1 MTQTAKKI
9 LVIGGGIGGAAA
21 ALALHRAGL
30 EPVLYERTEKLREVG
45 AGIALWA
52 NATHVLKELGVLD
65 EALREG
71 DVVTNYQFLSQTG
84 KELVNL
90 RVNHHEVP
98 AIGIHRAD
106 LQALL
111 WQKLP
116 SKQCVLGQTFEQ
128 LEQVGTQVR
137 AHFAGGLVDEGDAL
151 IGADGLRSRVR
162 SALQQRKLSQL
173 FGDAQPIYR
182 GMIAYRALTS
192 YVPGTYKPGYICEF
206 IGSGKAFAFLTI
218 GKGRM
223 YWYAA
228 SKASEGQPDAPI
240 GRKQEL
246 QEMFTDWPEPIPE
259 LIAATDEAN
268 ILKNDLCDRIP
279 IKQWGQQNIT
289 LLGDAAHPTLPTMGQ
304 GACMALEDALVVTK
318 CLLEQRHPAD
328 AFRQYESLRIGR
340 TKKIVEQSLAI
351 GKSFQ
356 IENRV
361 FIALRNTLMKLL
373 AQQFNNDYKTLHAYR
388 A

>member
-1 MTQTAKKI
+1 MTQTAKKV
-9 LVIGGGIGGAAA
+9 LVIGGGIGGAAT
-21 ALALHRAGL
+21 ALALHRAGF
-30 EPVLYERTEKLREVG
+30 EPVFYERTETLREVG

-52 NATHVLKELGVLD
+52 NATHVLKQLGVLD
-65 EALREG
+65 DALRVG
-71 DVVTNYQFLSQTG
+71 DVVTNYQFLSQAG

-90 RVNHHEVP
+90 RVNRHEVP

-128 LEQVGTQVR
+128 FEQVGTQVR
-137 AHFAGGLVDEGDAL
+137 AHFIGGLVDEGDAL

-162 SALQQRKLSQL
+162 AQL
-173 FGDAQPIYR
+173 FGEAQPIYR
-182 GMIAYRALTS
+182 GMIAYRALTA
-192 YVPGTYKPGYICEF
+192 YVPDTYKPGYICEF
-206 IGSGKAFAFLTI
+206 IGSGKAFGFLTI
-218 GKGRM
+218 GKERM

-228 SKASEGQPDAPI
+228 SKALQGQPDAPV

-259 LIAATDEAN
+259 LIAATDEAS

-279 IKQWGQQNIT
+279 MKQWGQQNIT

-318 CLLEQRHPAD
+318 CLLEQPHPAD

-361 FIALRNTLMKLL
+361 FIALRNTLMNLL
-373 AQQFNNDYKTLHAYR
+373 AKQFDNDYKALHAYR

>member
-9 LVIGGGIGGAAA
+9 LVIGGGIGGAAT
-21 ALALHRAGL
+21 ALALHRAGF

-52 NATHVLKELGVLD
+52 NATHVLKQLGVLD
-65 EALREG
+65 DALRVG

-90 RVNHHEVP
+90 GVNRHEVP

-116 SKQCVLGQTFEQ
+116 SKQCVLGQAFEQ
-128 LEQVGTQVR
+128 FEQVGTKVR
-137 AHFAGGLVDEGDAL
+137 THFAGGLVDEGDAL

-162 SALQQRKLSQL
+162 AQL
-173 FGDAQPIYR
+173 FCRDVPAQRLYQPIYR
-182 GMIAYRALTS
+182 GMTAYRALTP
-192 YVPGTYKPGYICEF
+192 YIPDTYQPGYICEF
-206 IGSGKAFAFLTI
+206 IGSGKAFGFLRI

-228 SKASEGQPDAPI
+228 SIASQGQPDAPV
-240 GRKQEL
+240 GRKREL
-246 QEMFTDWPEPIPE
+246 QEMFTDWPKPIPE
-259 LIAATDEAN
+259 LIAATDEAS
-268 ILKNDLCDRIP
+268 ILKNDLCDRVP
-279 IKQWGQQNIT
+279 IKQWGKQNIT

-328 AFRQYESLRIGR
+328 AFRQYESLRVER

-373 AQQFNNDYKTLHAYR
+373 AKQFDNDYKTLHAYR
-388 A
+388 V

>member
-9 LVIGGGIGGAAA
+9 LVIGGGIGGAAT
-21 ALALHRAGL
+21 ALALHRAGF
-30 EPVLYERTEKLREVG
+30 EPVVYERTETLREVG

-52 NATHVLKELGVLD
+52 NATHVLKQLGVLD
-65 EALREG
+65 DALRVG
-71 DVVTNYQFLSQTG
+71 DVVTNYQFLSQTA

-90 RVNHHEVP
+90 RVNRHEVP

-106 LQALL
+106 LQAIL
-111 WQKLP
+111 WQKMP
-116 SKQCVLGQTFEQ
+116 SQQSILGQALDQF
-128 LEQVGTQVR
+128 EQVGTNVR
-137 AHFAGGLVDEGDAL
+137 AHFSGGLVDEGDAL

-162 SALQQRKLSQL
+162 AQL
-173 FGDAQPIYR
+173 FCRDVPAERLYQPIYR
-182 GMIAYRALTS
+182 GMTAYRALTP
-192 YVPGTYKPGYICEF
+192 YVPDAYKPGYICEF
-206 IGSGKAFAFLTI
+206 IGSGKAFGFLRI

-223 YWYAA
+223 YWYVA
-228 SKASEGQPDAPI
+228 SIASEGQPDAPV
-240 GRKQEL
+240 GRKREL
-246 QEMFTDWPEPIPE
+246 QDMFTDWSEPIPE
-259 LIAATDEAN
+259 LIAATDEAS
-268 ILKNDLCDRIP
+268 ILKNELCDRVP
-279 IKQWGQQNIT
+279 MKQWGKQNIT

-304 GACMALEDALVVTK
+304 GACMALEDALVVTQ

-328 AFRQYESLRIGR
+328 AFRQYESLRVER
-340 TKKIVEQSLAI
+340 TKKIVQQSLAI

-373 AQQFNNDYKTLHAYR
+373 AQRFDNDYKALHAYR

>member
-9 LVIGGGIGGAAA
+9 LVIGGGIGGAAT
-21 ALALHRAGL
+21 ALALHRAGFEL
-30 EPVLYERTEKLREVG
+30 VLYERTEKLREVG

-65 EALREG
+65 DALRVG
-71 DVVTNYQFLSQTG
+71 NVVTNYQFLSQTG

-90 RVNHHEVP
+90 RVNHHEAP

-111 WQKLP
+111 WEKLP
-116 SKQCVLGQTFEQ
+116 SKQCVLGQAFKQ
-128 LEQVGTQVR
+128 FEQVGTQVR
-137 AHFAGGLVDEGDAL
+137 AHFAGGVVDEGDAL
-151 IGADGLRSRVR
+151 IGADGLCSRVR
-162 SALQQRKLSQL
+162 AQL
-173 FGDAQPIYR
+173 FCRDVPAERLYQPIYR
-182 GMIAYRALTS
+182 GMTAYRALTP
-192 YVPGTYKPGYICEF
+192 YIPDTYQPGYICEF
-206 IGSGKAFAFLTI
+206 IGSGKAFGFLRI

-228 SKASEGQPDAPI
+228 SIASQGQPDAPV
-240 GRKQEL
+240 GRKREL
-246 QEMFTDWPEPIPE
+246 QEMFTDWPKPIPE
-259 LIAATDEAN
+259 LFAATDEAS
-268 ILKNDLCDRIP
+268 ILKNDLCDRVP
-279 IKQWGQQNIT
+279 IKQWGKQNIT

-328 AFRQYESLRIGR
+328 AFRQYESLRVER
-340 TKKIVEQSLAI
+340 TKKIVEQSLVI

-361 FIALRNTLMKLL
+361 FIALRNTLMKLS
-373 AQQFNNDYKTLHAYR
+373 AKQFDNDYKALHA
-388 A
+388 

>member
-1 MTQTAKKI
+1 MTQTVKKI
-9 LVIGGGIGGAAA
+9 LVIGGGIGGAAT
-21 ALALHRAGL
+21 ALALHRAGFK
-30 EPVLYERTEKLREVG
+30 PALYERTETLREVG

-52 NATHVLKELGVLD
+52 NATHVLKQLGVLD
-65 EALREG
+65 EALRVG

-116 SKQCVLGQTFEQ
+116 SEQSVLGQAFEQ
-128 LEQVGTQVR
+128 FEQVGTKVR

-162 SALQQRKLSQL
+162 VQL
-173 FGDAQPIYR
+173 FGEAQPIYR
-182 GMIAYRALTS
+182 GMTAYRALTA
-192 YVPGTYKPGYICEF
+192 YVPDTYKPGYICEF
-206 IGSGKAFAFLTI
+206 IGSGKAFGFLTI

-228 SKASEGQPDAPI
+228 SKASQGQPDAPV
-240 GRKQEL
+240 GRKREL

-259 LIAATDEAN
+259 LIAATDEAS

-279 IKQWGQQNIT
+279 LKEWGQQNIT

-373 AQQFNNDYKTLHAYR
+373 TKQFDNDYKALHAYR

>member
-9 LVIGGGIGGAAA
+9 LVIGGGIGGAAT

-52 NATHVLKELGVLD
+52 NATHVLKQLGVLD
-65 EALREG
+65 DALRQG

-90 RVNHHEVP
+90 RVDRHEVP

-111 WQKLP
+111 WQRLP
-116 SKQCVLGQTFEQ
+116 NEQSILGQAFEQ
-128 LEQVGTQVR
+128 FEQVGTKVR
-137 AHFAGGLVDEGDAL
+137 AHFVGGLVDEGDAL

-162 SALQQRKLSQL
+162 SQL
-173 FGDAQPIYR
+173 FGEAQPIYR
-182 GMIAYRALTS
+182 GMTAYRALTA
-192 YVPGTYKPGYICEF
+192 YIPDTYKPGYIREF
-206 IGSGKAFAFLTI
+206 IGSGKAFGFLRI

-228 SKASEGQPDAPI
+228 SIASQGQPDAPV
-240 GRKQEL
+240 GRKREL

-259 LIAATDEAN
+259 LIAATDEVS
-268 ILKNDLCDRIP
+268 ILKNDLYDRVP
-279 IKQWGQQNIT
+279 LKEWGQQNIT

-318 CLLEQRHPAD
+318 CLLEQRHTPN
-328 AFRQYESLRIGR
+328 AFREYESLRIGR

-373 AQQFNNDYKTLHAYR
+373 AKQFDNDYKTLHAYR
-388 A
+388 V

>member
-9 LVIGGGIGGAAA
+9 LVIGGGIGGAAT
-21 ALALHRAGL
+21 ALALHRAGF
-30 EPVLYERTEKLREVG
+30 EPVLYERTETLREVG

-52 NATHVLKELGVLD
+52 NATHVLKQLGVLD
-65 EALREG
+65 DALRVG

-116 SKQCVLGQTFEQ
+116 SKQCVLGQAFEQ
-128 LEQVGTQVR
+128 FEQVGTQVR
-137 AHFAGGLVDEGDAL
+137 AHFTGGLVDEGDAL

-162 SALQQRKLSQL
+162 AQL
-173 FGDAQPIYR
+173 FGDGQPIYR
-182 GMIAYRALTS
+182 KMTAYRALTP
-192 YVPGTYKPGYICEF
+192 YVPGSYKPGYICEF
-206 IGSGKAFAFLTI
+206 IGSGKAFGFMRI

-228 SKASEGQPDAPI
+228 SKASEGQPDAPV
-240 GRKQEL
+240 GHKREL
-246 QEMFTDWPEPIPE
+246 QEMFADWPKPISE
-259 LIAATDEAN
+259 LIAVTDEAS
-268 ILKNDLCDRIP
+268 ILKNDLCDRVP
-279 IKQWGQQNIT
+279 LKQWGQQNIT

-304 GACMALEDALVVTK
+304 GACMALEDALVVTQ
-318 CLLEQRHPAD
+318 CLLEQANPIE
-328 AFRQYESLRIGR
+328 AFRQYESLRVGR

-361 FIALRNTLMKLL
+361 FIALRNTLMKVL
-373 AQQFNNDYKTLHAYR
+373 AQQFDNDYKTLHAYR

>member
-1 MTQTAKKI
+1 MRQRRLRFTVLGWNLSFTS
-9 LVIGGGIGGAAA
+9 
-21 ALALHRAGL
+21 
-30 EPVLYERTEKLREVG
+30 EPLREVG

-65 EALREG
+65 DALRVG
-71 DVVTNYQFLSQTG
+71 NVVTNYQFLSQTG

-111 WQKLP
+111 WQRLP
-116 SKQCVLGQTFEQ
+116 SEQSILGQVFEQ
-128 LEQVGTQVR
+128 FEQVGTKVR

-162 SALQQRKLSQL
+162 SQL
-173 FGDAQPIYR
+173 FGEAQPIYR
-182 GMIAYRALTS
+182 GMTAYRALTA
-192 YVPGTYKPGYICEF
+192 YIPDTYKPGYICEF
-206 IGSGKAFAFLTI
+206 IGSGKAFGFLTI

-223 YWYAA
+223 YWYVA
-228 SKASEGQPDAPI
+228 SIASQGQPDAPV
-240 GRKQEL
+240 GRKREL

-259 LIAATDEAN
+259 LIAATDEAS
-268 ILKNDLCDRIP
+268 ILKNDLCDRVP
-279 IKQWGQQNIT
+279 IKQWGKQNIT

-318 CLLEQRHPAD
+318 CLLEQANPAD
-328 AFRQYESLRIGR
+328 AFRQYEFLRVGR
-340 TKKIVEQSLAI
+340 TQKIVEQSLVI

-361 FIALRNTLMKLL
+361 FIALRNTLMKLS
-373 AQQFNNDYKTLHAYR
+373 AKQFDNNYKTLHAYR

>member
-1 MTQTAKKI
+1 MTQIAKKI
-9 LVIGGGIGGAAA
+9 LVIGGGIGGAAT

-65 EALREG
+65 EALRVG

-90 RVNHHEVP
+90 RVNRHEVP

-106 LQALL
+106 LQTLL
-111 WQKLP
+111 WQRLP
-116 SKQCVLGQTFEQ
+116 SEQSILGQAFEQ
-128 LEQVGTQVR
+128 FEQVGTKVR

-162 SALQQRKLSQL
+162 VQL
-173 FGDAQPIYR
+173 FGEAQPIYR
-182 GMIAYRALTS
+182 GMTAYRALTA
-192 YVPGTYKPGYICEF
+192 YVPDTYKPGYICEF
-206 IGSGKAFAFLTI
+206 IGSGKAFGFLRI

-223 YWYAA
+223 YWYVA
-228 SKASEGQPDAPI
+228 SKASEGQPDAPV
-240 GRKQEL
+240 GRKREL
-246 QEMFTDWPEPIPE
+246 QEMFTNWPEPIPE
-259 LIAATDEAN
+259 LIAATDEAS
-268 ILKNDLCDRIP
+268 ILKNDLCDRVP
-279 IKQWGQQNIT
+279 IKQWGKQNIT

-318 CLLEQRHPAD
+318 CLLEQANPAD
-328 AFRQYESLRIGR
+328 AFRQYEFLRIER

-373 AQQFNNDYKTLHAYR
+373 AKQFDNDYKTLHAYR
-388 A
+388 V

>member
-9 LVIGGGIGGAAA
+9 LVIGGGIGGAATS
-21 ALALHRAGL
+21 LALHHAGFQ
-30 EPVLYERTEKLREVG
+30 PVLYERTSQLREVG

-52 NATHVLKELGVLD
+52 NATHVLKQLGVLD
-65 EALREG
+65 DALRQG

-84 KELVNL
+84 KVLVNL
-90 RVNHHEVP
+90 RVDCHELP

-116 SKQCVLGQTFEQ
+116 SFSGVLGQAFEQ
-128 LEQVGTQVR
+128 FEQVGTQVR
-137 AHFAGGLVDEGDAL
+137 AHFAGGLIDEGDAL
-151 IGADGLRSRVR
+151 IGADGLRSQVR
-162 SALQQRKLSQL
+162 AQL
-173 FGDAQPIYR
+173 FGEASPIYR
-182 GMIAYRALTS
+182 GMTAYRALTS
-192 YVPGTYKPGYICEF
+192 YVPDTYKPGYICEF
-206 IGSGKAFAFLTI
+206 IGSGKAFGFLAI

-228 SKASEGQPDAPI
+228 SKASQGQPDASV
-240 GRKQEL
+240 GRKREL
-246 QEMFTDWPEPIPE
+246 QEMFADWPEPISE
-259 LIAATDEAN
+259 LITATDEAS
-268 ILKNDLCDRIP
+268 ILKNDLFDRVPIP
-279 IKQWGQQNIT
+279 EWSKPNIT

-304 GACMALEDALVVTK
+304 GACIALEDALVVTK
-318 CLLEQRHPAD
+318 CLLAWTNSAE
-328 AFRQYESLRIGR
+328 AFRQYESLRMGR
-340 TKKIVEQSLAI
+340 TKKIVQQSLAI

-361 FIALRNTLMKLL
+361 FIALRNTVMKLL
-373 AQQFNNDYKTLHAYR
+373 AKQFNNDYKALHAYR

>member
-1 MTQTAKKI
+1 MTQTAKKV

-52 NATHVLKELGVLD
+52 NATHVLKQLGVLD
-65 EALREG
+65 DALRVG

-90 RVNHHEVP
+90 SVAYHEVP

-111 WQKLP
+111 WQRLP
-116 SKQCVLGQTFEQ
+116 SEQSISGQAFEQ
-128 LEQVGTQVR
+128 FEQVGTKVR

-162 SALQQRKLSQL
+162 AQL

-182 GMIAYRALTS
+182 AMTAYRALTA
-192 YVPGTYKPGYICEF
+192 YVPDTYKPGYICEF
-206 IGSGKAFAFLTI
+206 IGSGKAFGFLTI

-223 YWYAA
+223 YWYTA
-228 SKASEGQPDAPI
+228 SKALQGQPDAPV

-246 QEMFTDWPEPIPE
+246 QEMFADWPEPIPE
-259 LIAATDEAN
+259 LIAATDEAS

-318 CLLEQRHPAD
+318 CLLEQRHSAD
-328 AFRQYESLRIGR
+328 AFRQYESLRVGR

-373 AQQFNNDYKTLHAYR
+373 AQQFDNDYKALHAYR

>member
-1 MTQTAKKI
+1 MTQTAKKV
-9 LVIGGGIGGAAA
+9 LVIGGGIGGAAT

-52 NATHVLKELGVLD
+52 NATHVLKQLGVLD
-65 EALREG
+65 DALRQG

-90 RVNHHEVP
+90 RVDRHEVP

-111 WQKLP
+111 WQRLP
-116 SKQCVLGQTFEQ
+116 NEQSILGQAFEQ
-128 LEQVGTQVR
+128 FEQVGTKVR
-137 AHFAGGLVDEGDAL
+137 AHFVGGLVDEGDAL

-162 SALQQRKLSQL
+162 SQL
-173 FGDAQPIYR
+173 FGEAQPIYR
-182 GMIAYRALTS
+182 GMTAYRALTA
-192 YVPGTYKPGYICEF
+192 YIPDTYKPGYICEF
-206 IGSGKAFAFLTI
+206 IGSGKAFGFLRI

-228 SKASEGQPDAPI
+228 SIASQGQPDAPV
-240 GRKQEL
+240 GRKREL

-259 LIAATDEAN
+259 LIAATDEVS
-268 ILKNDLCDRIP
+268 ILKNDLYDRVP
-279 IKQWGQQNIT
+279 LKEWGQQNIT

-304 GACMALEDALVVTK
+304 GACMALEDALVVTQ

-328 AFRQYESLRIGR
+328 AFHQYESLRVAR
-340 TKKIVEQSLAI
+340 TKKIVEQSLVI

-373 AQQFNNDYKTLHAYR
+373 AKQFDNDYKTLHAYR
-388 A
+388 V

>member
-1 MTQTAKKI
+1 MTQIAKKI
-9 LVIGGGIGGAAA
+9 LVIGGGIGGAAT

-65 EALREG
+65 EALRVG

-90 RVNHHEVP
+90 RVNRHEVP

-106 LQALL
+106 LQTLL
-111 WQKLP
+111 WQRLP
-116 SKQCVLGQTFEQ
+116 SEQSILGQAFEQ
-128 LEQVGTQVR
+128 FEQVGTKVH

-162 SALQQRKLSQL
+162 VQL
-173 FGDAQPIYR
+173 FGEAQPIYR
-182 GMIAYRALTS
+182 GMTAYRALTA
-192 YVPGTYKPGYICEF
+192 YVPDTYKPGYICEF
-206 IGSGKAFAFLTI
+206 IGSGKAFGFLRI

-223 YWYAA
+223 YWYVA
-228 SKASEGQPDAPI
+228 SKASEGQPDAPV
-240 GRKQEL
+240 GRKREL
-246 QEMFTDWPEPIPE
+246 QEMFTNWPEPIPE
-259 LIAATDEAN
+259 LIAATDEAS
-268 ILKNDLCDRIP
+268 ILKNDLCDRVP
-279 IKQWGQQNIT
+279 IKQWGKQNIT

-318 CLLEQRHPAD
+318 CLLEQANPAD
-328 AFRQYESLRIGR
+328 AFRQYEFLRIER

-373 AQQFNNDYKTLHAYR
+373 AKQFDNDYKTLHAYR
-388 A
+388 V

>member
-9 LVIGGGIGGAAA
+9 LVIGGGIGGAAT

-65 EALREG
+65 DALRVG
-71 DVVTNYQFLSQTG
+71 DVVTNYQFLSQAG

-116 SKQCVLGQTFEQ
+116 SKQCVLGQAFEQ
-128 LEQVGTQVR
+128 FEQVGTQVR

-151 IGADGLRSRVR
+151 IGADGLRSWVRV
-162 SALQQRKLSQL
+162 QL
-173 FGDAQPIYR
+173 FGEAQPIYR
-182 GMIAYRALTS
+182 GMTAYRALTA
-192 YVPGTYKPGYICEF
+192 YVPDTYKPGYICEF
-206 IGSGKAFAFLTI
+206 IGSGKAFGFLTI

-223 YWYAA
+223 YWYVA
-228 SKASEGQPDAPI
+228 SIASQGQPDALV
-240 GRKQEL
+240 GRKREL

-259 LIAATDEAN
+259 LIAATDEAS
-268 ILKNDLCDRIP
+268 ILKNDLCDRVP
-279 IKQWGQQNIT
+279 LKQWGKQNIT

-328 AFRQYESLRIGR
+328 AFRQYESLRVGR

-361 FIALRNTLMKLL
+361 FIALRNTLMKLS
-373 AQQFNNDYKTLHAYR
+373 AKQFDNDYKTLHAYR
-388 A
+388 V